1 MSSEYAAGT
10 KEKVSNAVNW
20 LPTGFVL
27 AAAALLAFWLMWLS
41 AYVVQ
46 RAYVAGDT
54 AATSG
59 GRLDSIWSW
68 LLLAGLLWG
77 VLNIFWAM
85 RALRLY
91 RISSYRGHWL
101 VAILCGLAVLGI
113 QAVMAARTLTLDPII
128 LDYSNSDTKV
138 QALPASAAIST
149 VAGDPA
155 LGLAVFGKACITCH
169 GPTGGGLPNLAPSL
183 VGSEFVESSD
193 NSAVAKVIRQGRG
206 IEDSNN
212 KTKKVMPARGGNPFL
227 TEADISHLVAFIRKI
242 QSQPVSSGAASD
254 SIQLANW
261 VVPNPKRPASDLDWK
276 IVSTERNA
284 GLHRAEQLANRRVAM
299 MRWLTLGLT
308 TVHALFFTC
317 VLIVSSGVVLP
328 QMLSGHSTLHLRR
341 ASMAIAGWIIATV
354 SWGLIAWLCF
364 WWS

>member
-1 MSSEYAAGT
+1 MSSEFAAGT
-10 KEKVSNAVNW
+10 KEKVSEAGNW

-54 AATSG
+54 AATNG

-85 RALRLY
+85 RALRLL
-91 RISSYRGHWL
+91 RISSYQGHWL
-101 VAILCGLAVLGI
+101 VAILCGVAVLGI

-128 LDYSNSDTKV
+128 LDYSHSNTKE
-138 QALPASAAIST
+138 QALPSSAVTST
-149 VAGDPA
+149 VTGDPT

-183 VGSEFVESSD
+183 VGSEFVKSSD

-206 IEDSNN
+206 IEDPNN

-261 VVPNPKRPASDLDWK
+261 VVPSAKRPASDLDWQM
-276 IVSTERNA
+276 VSTERNA
-284 GLHRAEQLANRRVAM
+284 GLHRAELLANRRVAM

-308 TVHALFFTC
+308 AVHALFFTG

-328 QMLSGHSTLHLRR
+328 QMLSGHATLHLRR
-341 ASMAIAGWIIATV
+341 ASMAMGGWIIATV